1 VSETEPL
8 LPPSKSLLRNL
19 ISHSLERASHL
30 KYIVHPIYVAKLWK
44 KGGASE
50 KRDVIEK
57 FLGYPER
64 RN

>member
-1 VSETEPL
+1 VNEWY
-8 LPPSKSLLRNL
+8 
-19 ISHSLERASHL
+19 RASISQVNTVLTHL
-30 KYIVHPIYVAKLWK
+30 KYIVHPIYVANLWK
-44 KGGASE
+44 KGGASG